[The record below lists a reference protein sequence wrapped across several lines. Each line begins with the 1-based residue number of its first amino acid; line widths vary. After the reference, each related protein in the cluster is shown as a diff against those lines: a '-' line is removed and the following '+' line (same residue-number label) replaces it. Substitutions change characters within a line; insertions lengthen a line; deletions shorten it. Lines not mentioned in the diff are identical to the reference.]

1 MMYSQT
7 ATISSDEL
15 KRRMANH
22 EDLIILDVRQPDER
36 ADFHILGDT
45 LFIPLGELPARI
57 DELDPYRNREIII
70 YCRSGNRSGQACQYL
85 GQRGFKTI
93 NLAGGTLKW
102 RS

>member
-1 MMYSQT
+1 MMYSQVS
-7 ATISSDEL
+7 TISANEL
-15 KRRMANH
+15 KDRMANH

-36 ADFHILGDT
+36 ADFHVAGDT
-45 LFIPLGELPARI
+45 LFIPLGELPDRI

-85 GQRGFKTI
+85 AQHGFQTV
-93 NLAGGTLKW
+93 NLTGGMLKW